1 MTLSASAQPT
11 SVPQSRGK
19 AGIIHGGRIP
29 GHKITT
35 WDRAIP
41 PVLRPLVRAYLLGY
55 ASTVAPRL
63 LTLIFQQFL
72 KGRKKS
78 RAPAAATSTT
88 STTPNGAV
96 VKHDAQERPQQSQLP
111 FLEALRH
118 ILQSGLDWQRFPAFC
133 AVLAGGSTLL
143 EIPLRAAFDR
153 LTESLTEVTR
163 KRLSRWFASF
173 IAAWLS
179 LQLLQFKQT
188 AGFTE
193 VISKTDDSSP
203 DAKVRVKTVRY
214 AGRTLDLTLFAVTRA
229 LDVIGGELWARRKSR
244 RLAQGKWTRV
254 ESAISHLTDPA
265 IFALSSGLVMWTWFY
280 NPNRLPR
287 AYNKWIQSAA
297 SVDPRLIEAL
307 VRCRKGELQ
316 YGKDT
321 GQAPLLGSMCAEY
334 RWPEEW
340 GDPARSVPFPCEVV
354 HMGTGPNCE
363 YHALSRFV
371 RSFKWSMSMYLPLN
385 LLLVVRNPNRKG
397 LARALV
403 SASRS
408 SAFLA
413 TFIALFYY
421 GVCLTRTRIG
431 PLILGKHTASRQV
444 IDGGLCVGAGCLLCG
459 WSILIEVAGRRKDM
473 ALFVAPRALATLV
486 PRRYS
491 LDKQWRENFAFAFST
506 AVVFTCVLENKSRVR
521 GVLGN
526 VLHNVLQS

>member
-1 MTLSASAQPT
+1 M
-11 SVPQSRGK
+11 
-19 AGIIHGGRIP
+19 
-29 GHKITT
+29 
-35 WDRAIP
+35 
-41 PVLRPLVRAYLLGY
+41 
-55 ASTVAPRL
+55 
-63 LTLIFQQFL
+63 
-72 KGRKKS
+72 
-78 RAPAAATSTT
+78 
-88 STTPNGAV
+88 
-96 VKHDAQERPQQSQLP
+96 
-111 FLEALRH
+111 
-118 ILQSGLDWQRFPAFC
+118 
-133 AVLAGGSTLL
+133 
-143 EIPLRAAFDR
+143 
-153 LTESLTEVTR
+153 
-163 KRLSRWFASF
+163 
-173 IAAWLS
+173 
-179 LQLLQFKQT
+179 QLLQSKQS
-188 AGFTE
+188 AGFAD
-193 VISKTDDSSP
+193 VVSKTDDNSP
-203 DAKVRVKTVRY
+203 EAKVHVKTVRY

-229 LDVIGGELWARRKSR
+229 LDVVGGELWARRKSR
-244 RLAQGKWTRV
+244 RLAPGKWTRV

-280 NPNRLPR
+280 DPDRLPR
-287 AYNKWIQSAA
+287 AYNKWIRSAA

-316 YGKDT
+316 YGKET

-354 HMGTGPNCE
+354 HMGTGPSCE

-371 RSFKWSMSMYLPLN
+371 RSFRWSMTMYLPLN
-385 LLLVVRNPNRKG
+385 LLLVVRHPNRKG

-408 SAFLA
+408 SAFLS

-421 GVCLTRTRIG
+421 GVCLMRTRIG
-431 PLILGKHTASRQV
+431 PRILGKHTASRQA

-459 WSILIEVAGRRKDM
+459 WSILIEMASRRKDM

-506 AVVFTCVLENKSRVR
+506 AVVFTCVLENKNRVR